1 MNLTVPIFNII
12 CFCPGWGL
20 TEEGQLSDVLQRTE
34 ELTVSDG
41 EKTGFLT
48 TSGGEENS
56 GTCRVIQGSFYI
68 RSN

>member
-1 MNLTVPIFNII
+1 MNLKVPIFNIF

-20 TEEGQLSDVLQRTE
+20 TEEGQSSDVLKHTE

-56 GTCRVIQGSFYI
+56 GICKVIQGSFHS
-68 RSN
+68 RSS

>member
-1 MNLTVPIFNII
+1 MNLKVPIFNIF
-12 CFCPGWGL
+12 CFCLGWGL

-34 ELTVSDG
+34 ELTVSNG

-68 RSN
+68 RSS